1 MLDRRRRNGAALV
14 VVVLLG
20 ALAISCSALKNLAG
34 GGSGGIDEANK
45 LVRSANEDLK
55 EISKIAQSN
64 KDQESRINK
73 LLNSNDLPGAKQ
85 AMDDT
90 TKAIDNGLE
99 RGKSAADKFEQ
110 ASKLDVDKVYKDYLS
125 LKTQSLRKTVEAFE
139 SLKKAISI
147 LRDNIGSTDKTAL
160 KKAQN
165 DAIAAGEKFDQLIAE
180 AVKLDREA
188 DDIARKNPDKIKP
201 AS

>member
-1 MLDRRRRNGAALV
+1 MLERNGRSGVAFALV
-14 VVVLLG
+14 LLLLG
-20 ALAISCSALKNLAG
+20 SLTISCSALKKLSG
-34 GGSGGIDEANK
+34 GGGGIDEANK

-90 TKAIDNGLE
+90 VKAIDNGLE

-110 ASKLDVDKVYKDYLS
+110 ASKLDVDQVYKDYLS

-139 SLKKAISI
+139 SLKKAITI
-147 LRDNIGSTDKTAL
+147 LRDNIGGTDKAAL

-165 DAIAAGEKFDQLIAE
+165 DAVASGEKFDKLIAE

>member
-1 MLDRRRRNGAALV
+1 MFERNGRSGVAFALV
-14 VVVLLG
+14 LLLLG
-20 ALAISCSALKNLAG
+20 ALTISCSALKKLS
-34 GGSGGIDEANK
+34 GGSGIDEANK

-90 TKAIDNGLE
+90 VKAIDNGLE

-110 ASKLDVDKVYKDYLS
+110 ASKLDVDQVYKDYLS

-139 SLKKAISI
+139 SLKKAITI
-147 LRDNIGSTDKTAL
+147 LRDNIGGTDKAAL

-165 DAIAAGEKFDQLIAE
+165 DAVASGEKFDQLIAE

>member
-1 MLDRRRRNGAALV
+1 MLERTGRGGTVLAL
-14 VVVLLG
+14 LL
-20 ALAISCSALKNLAG
+20 LASMLMACSALKRFSGN
-34 GGSGGIDEANK
+34 GGIDEANK

-55 EISKIAQSN
+55 EITKIAQSN

-90 TKAIDNGLE
+90 IKAIDNGLE

-110 ASKLDVDKVYKDYLS
+110 ASKLDVDQVYKEYLT
-125 LKTQSLRKTVEAFE
+125 LKSKSVRKTVEAFE

-147 LRDNIGSTDKTAL
+147 LRDNIGGTDKAKL
-160 KKAQN
+160 KQAQN
-165 DAIAAGEKFDQLIAE
+165 DAIKSGETFDTLIAE